1 MISFFLNFG
10 VVLETHMKLRVTGGF
25 SGKIFLRQKLTKNR
39 PKTGFFEFIEKF
51 GH

>member
-1 MISFFLNFG
+1 M
-10 VVLETHMKLRVTGGF
+10 VLETHMKLCVTAGF
-25 SGKIFLRQKLTKNR
+25 FGKKLVCLQLL